1 MQSRYLHIYV
11 FYRLT
16 FVARPSWVQCIQ
28 VCSIRSSQWSS
39 ALLIQTVKII
49 VPFKIF
55 LYIIYNHG
63 LYCLEQMK
71 MEECWG
77 KWQRRRDYLG
87 RNFSN
92 AWHPARF
99 STNPR
104 ATTNLSA
111 STEQLLAGNLQ
122 HKNNQKHEN
131 DSIRLKCQ
139 RLVNT
144 ILDTP
149 EYCNI
154 SQSIMCGSVP
164 TYHNLSRESPQ

>member
-1 MQSRYLHIYV
+1 MIYCETHTFVFTLDNVMQSRYLHIYA

-55 LYIIYNHG
+55 FIHFYKYG

-104 ATTNLSA
+104 ATTNLSV
-111 STEQLLAGNLQ
+111 STEQPLAGNF
-122 HKNNQKHEN
+122 NTRI
-131 DSIRLKCQ
+131 IRSMK
-139 RLVNT
+139 T
-144 ILDTP
+144 I
-149 EYCNI
+149 
-154 SQSIMCGSVP
+154 QSDWNVKG
-164 TYHNLSRESPQ
+164 